1 MNERELKFGIKKKK
15 KRRAL
20 FFWGMHNAKHTMLNR
35 ACQIMD

>member
-1 MNERELKFGIKKKK
+1 MNERELKFGMKK
-15 KRRAL
+15 RAL

>member
-15 KRRAL
+15 RAL